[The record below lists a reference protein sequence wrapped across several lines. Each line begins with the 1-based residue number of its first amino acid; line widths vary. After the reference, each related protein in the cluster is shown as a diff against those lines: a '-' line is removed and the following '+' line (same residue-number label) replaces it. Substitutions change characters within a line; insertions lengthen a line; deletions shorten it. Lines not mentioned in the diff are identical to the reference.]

1 MTHYDKGS
9 REGLHINTEKI
20 GQLIYQLRKE
30 KGLTQKQLA
39 DELHLS
45 DRTISKWERGYGCP
59 DITLLPQLSTLL
71 EIPIEALLVGEV
83 TSNEIVGGNMKKSLY
98 YVCPNCTNI
107 GLATG
112 NFTVSCCGR
121 KLEPLEAKKAA
132 DHEKLN
138 VVEIDNE
145 WSISSEHP
153 MTKEHYISF
162 VALATGDQIQLIKQF
177 PEWSLNVRLPKKK
190 HGQILW
196 YDTNGGLFYQYV

>member
-1 MTHYDKGS
+1 MD
-9 REGLHINTEKI
+9 NEKI

-39 DELHLS
+39 DEMLLS
-45 DRTISKWERGYGCP
+45 DRTISKWERGSGCP
-59 DITLLPQLSTLL
+59 DISLLPQLSTLL
-71 EIPIEALLVGEV
+71 EVPIEYLLVGEI
-83 TSNEIVGGNMKKSLY
+83 TLNEMVGGNMKKSLY

-112 NFTVSCCGR
+112 NFTISCCGR
-121 KLEPLEAKKAA
+121 KLEPLEAKKAT
-132 DHEKLN
+132 DTEKLSI
-138 VVEIDNE
+138 VEIDNE

-153 MTKEHYISF
+153 MTKAHYISF
-162 VALATGDQIQLIKQF
+162 VAFATGEQIQLIKLF

-196 YDTNGGLFYQYV
+196 YDTNDGLFYQYIR